1 VLTYPIIIVLII
13 FLYLH
18 YSRVFGYFRDANSRT
33 TKSNILVSLSLMT
46 SLVPLGTL
54 LAYSFVF
61 LQGGHFVRQFSTSHE
76 LWVLWYSSWN
86 FLTPALP
93 ILGLVATISF
103 FMDIRKN
110 QQPLS
115 FWSRL
120 FILLAY
126 PICFL
131 VLKTTIPDA

>member
-1 VLTYPIIIVLII
+1 MFKYPIIIALLIL
-13 FLYLH
+13 LYLH
-18 YSRVFGYFRDANSRT
+18 YSRVFCYFRDANSRT
-33 TKSNILVSLSLMT
+33 TKSNILVTLSLMT

-54 LAYSFVF
+54 LVYSLVF

-76 LWVLWYSSWN
+76 LWVLWYTSWN
-86 FLTPALP
+86 FLTPALR

-103 FMDIRKN
+103 FMDMRKTS
-110 QQPLS
+110 QPLS

-126 PICFL
+126 PICFF
-131 VLKTTIPDA
+131 VLKTAVPDA

>member
-1 VLTYPIIIVLII
+1 MFKYPIIIALLIL
-13 FLYLH
+13 LYLH
-18 YSRVFGYFRDANSRT
+18 YSRVFCYFRDANSRT
-33 TKSNILVSLSLMT
+33 TKSNILVTLSLMT

-54 LAYSFVF
+54 LAYSLVF

-76 LWVLWYSSWN
+76 LWVLWYTSWN
-86 FLTPALP
+86 VLTPALR

-103 FMDIRKN
+103 FMDMRKTS
-110 QQPLS
+110 QPLS

-131 VLKTTIPDA
+131 VLKTAVPDA